1 MPDILVEVSGSW
13 LQGKQAAF
21 LKVIHQAVVQALRTP
36 NNESLA
42 RLIEHPASSYLTPF
56 SAGERFTRIEIVLF
70 KGRSLEA
77 KRELYRG
84 MVRNLRPFEVP
95 PEDVKVVLLETT
107 AENVG
112 FRGGQAACDLD
123 LGYALQV

>member
-1 MPDILVEVSGSW
+1 MPDILVEVRGAW
-13 LQGKQAAF
+13 LDGKQATF
-21 LKVIHQAVVQALRTP
+21 LEAIHQAVVQTFRTP
-36 NNESLA
+36 NDEPLA
-42 RLIEHPASSYLTPF
+42 RLIEHPASNYLTPF

-77 KRELYRG
+77 KRELYRA
-84 MVRNLRPFEVP
+84 MVRNLHPFDVP

-107 AENVG
+107 TENVG
-112 FRGGQAACDLD
+112 FRSGHAACDLD